1 MGFRS
6 GMVGLLGFWSYFYGM
21 IKTYNPDFASD
32 IRLKLERQ
40 EFMKLMGFEV
50 TKIEAGRIEGEL
62 KLEQKHRQH
71 KDFTHGGVIATLA
84 DIVAGF
90 AAVSLVPKDH
100 HVVTAEIKVSYFHP
114 GIGDKLLAK
123 GYVLKQGRKIN
134 FCEAEVY
141 AVNGEEAP
149 LLIAKASAS
158 MATITPEDIVRGRE
172 AKR

>member
-1 MGFRS
+1 
-6 GMVGLLGFWSYFYGM
+6 M
-21 IKTYNPDFASD
+21 IQTYNPDFEAD
-32 IRLKLERQ
+32 IREKLERQ

-50 TKIEAGRIEGEL
+50 TKIEAGRIEGQL
-62 KLEQKHRQH
+62 ILEQKHRQH
-71 KDFTHGGVIATLA
+71 KGFTHGGVIATLA

-123 GYVLKQGRKIN
+123 GYVIKQGRKLN

-141 AVNGEEAP
+141 SVTGEGEP

-158 MATITPEDIVRGRE
+158 MATITPEDIKRRG
-172 AKR
+172 

>member
-1 MGFRS
+1 
-6 GMVGLLGFWSYFYGM
+6 M
-21 IKTYNPDFASD
+21 IQTFNPDFGSD
-32 IRLKLERQ
+32 IKEKLERQ

-50 TKIEAGRIEGEL
+50 TKIEVGRVEGEL
-62 KLEQKHRQH
+62 VLEQRHRQH
-71 KDFTHGGVIATLA
+71 KGFAHGGVIATLA

-114 GIGDKLLAK
+114 GVGDKLLAK
-123 GYVLKQGRKIN
+123 GFVLKQGRKIN

-141 AVNGEEAP
+141 VVNGEQEP

-158 MATITPEDIVRGRE
+158 MANITPEDIASRTGN
-172 AKR
+172 AS